1 MNKPEI
7 FIKAIEKWGAKSQYE
22 MAQEEATELA
32 LAVRKH
38 IRNNNEKTFSD
49 LAGEIAD
56 VQIMIEQIYIM
67 NPTMERKSARIYKQK
82 IERLERRVNENDF
95 EGK

>member
-1 MNKPEI
+1 MNKLQI
-7 FIKAIEKWGAKSQYE
+7 FFKAIEKWGAKSQYE

-32 LAVRKH
+32 LAIRKH
-38 IRNNNEKTFSD
+38 IRNNNHKSFTD

-56 VQIMIEQIYIM
+56 VNIMIEQIYLM
-67 NPTMERKSARIYKQK
+67 NPTIEKEAAKIYKQK
-82 IERLERRVNENDF
+82 LERLERRVNNDNF